1 MKKIEQFYITELTL
15 AGFKNYLEPTTF
27 VFGNPTVI
35 TGGNGQG
42 KSTLADAVAFAVT
55 GLPFFGERG
64 IDRLYNDAMK
74 QQMELSVRLRF
85 VDQDGAA
92 HELYRLRKNS
102 RMVITYDGYDIRQTD
117 LTDMFGERD
126 VFLSIFNPLYFIEV
140 LEDDGKNLLERYLPV
155 IPHETVLSQLSEH
168 VQESLKDE
176 EILSPEVYLK
186 SKREQIRELEEQII
200 YLTGQKDL
208 TCLQGRESSKASAS
222 LNEQLQSLQEEA
234 GHLEQKRFSGLEPK
248 EMERQLVEL
257 SRQYDETSRDLR
269 SAERFSEIDGQIS
282 ELTQKVAARQAES
295 YQSKFLQPLADIS
308 ARVSELGRRYKQELH
323 NFQSFAPGVCCPTC
337 HRPITEAALEEVRA
351 ETEKFVQALI
361 AQGKEQQAQF
371 AELKALDQQAAETF
385 VQFKQDDL
393 RAWSEELERLRSQR
407 RELEEDRRGEEQLE
421 TLREQIQELTSAL
434 EYGNLTQAGYDR
446 LKECKEEIRELEAKI
461 EANQT
466 TAGWTEAEFDA
477 QIENTRSQITELREK
492 ISDAIIY
499 ISKRT
504 ELTFA
509 PLKLNRVAISLYDI
523 VKSTGERKDA
533 FRFTY
538 QAEGCTKGR
547 LYKCLSHSERLRAGM
562 EVSEMVKRLTGRNYP
577 VFADDM
583 ESIEDLSNVKPTGQ
597 VIMAR
602 VVPHAPLSVQPLQP
616 IQASAQA
623 QAA

>member
-186 SKREQIRELEEQII
+186 RKREQIRELEEQII

-393 RAWSEELERLRSQR
+393 RAWS
-407 RELEEDRRGEEQLE
+407 LE

>member
-1 MKKIEQFYITELTL
+1 M
-15 AGFKNYLEPTTF
+15 
-27 VFGNPTVI
+27 
-35 TGGNGQG
+35 
-42 KSTLADAVAFAVT
+42 
-55 GLPFFGERG
+55 
-64 IDRLYNDAMK
+64 
-74 QQMELSVRLRF
+74 
-85 VDQDGAA
+85 
-92 HELYRLRKNS
+92 
-102 RMVITYDGYDIRQTD
+102 
-117 LTDMFGERD
+117 
-126 VFLSIFNPLYFIEV
+126 
-140 LEDDGKNLLERYLPV
+140 EDDGKNLLERYLPV

-186 SKREQIRELEEQII
+186 RKREQIRELEEQII

>member
-1 MKKIEQFYITELTL
+1 
-15 AGFKNYLEPTTF
+15 
-27 VFGNPTVI
+27 
-35 TGGNGQG
+35 
-42 KSTLADAVAFAVT
+42 
-55 GLPFFGERG
+55 
-64 IDRLYNDAMK
+64 
-74 QQMELSVRLRF
+74 
-85 VDQDGAA
+85 
-92 HELYRLRKNS
+92 
-102 RMVITYDGYDIRQTD
+102 
-117 LTDMFGERD
+117 
-126 VFLSIFNPLYFIEV
+126 
-140 LEDDGKNLLERYLPV
+140 
-155 IPHETVLSQLSEH
+155 
-168 VQESLKDE
+168 
-176 EILSPEVYLK
+176 
-186 SKREQIRELEEQII
+186 
-200 YLTGQKDL
+200 
-208 TCLQGRESSKASAS
+208 
-222 LNEQLQSLQEEA
+222 
-234 GHLEQKRFSGLEPK
+234 
-248 EMERQLVEL
+248 MERQLVEL

-466 TAGWTEAEFDA
+466 TAGWTEAEFNA

-562 EVSEMVKRLTGRNYP
+562 EASEMVKRLTGRNYP